1 MESAPTC
8 YRHPEVPTRIFCQR
22 CSRPICPQCMVPA
35 SVGFQCR
42 SCVTQGM
49 RETRQRDLPYG
60 GKRSANPAITSIVL
74 IAMSAAVFVAVSVA
88 GGAGSGLFRWL
99 SLKPLGQCLVG
110 DGRMW
115 LTSKP
120 ECLSA
125 GLQWVDGVST
135 GAWWQIV
142 TSAFTHAD
150 VMHIAFNMLALWF
163 LGPQLERVYGWARFL
178 GVYVVSALMASA
190 FVMLLSNPW
199 SATVGASG
207 AVFGLMGAI
216 LLVAYKH
223 KGNVRTILIWLGANV
238 VITVVGSSFISWQG
252 HLGGFV
258 GGVLAAA
265 AIMYLPKK
273 LRGPGQWV
281 ALAAVGAVAIALIVA
296 RALTLA

>member
-1 MESAPTC
+1 
-8 YRHPEVPTRIFCQR
+8 
-22 CSRPICPQCMVPA
+22 MVPA

-74 IAMSAAVFVAVSVA
+74 IAMNAAVFVAVSIA
-88 GGAGSGLFRWL
+88 GGAWTRLFRWL
-99 SLKPLGQCLVG
+99 SLTPLGQCLAPNAIPPVG
-110 DGRMW
+110 EA
-115 LTSKP
+115 
-120 ECLSA
+120 ECRSMEFL
-125 GLQWVDGVST
+125 WFDGVAT
-135 GAWWQIV
+135 GAWWQVI

-150 VMHIAFNMLALWF
+150 AMHIGFNMLALWF
-163 LGPQLERVYGWARFL
+163 LGPQLERVYGRARFL
-178 GVYVVSALMASA
+178 GLYFVSALTASA
-190 FVMLLSNPW
+190 FVMLLSNPL
-199 SATVGASG
+199 SSTVGASG

-216 LLVAYKH
+216 LLVAHKH

-238 VITVVGSSFISWQG
+238 VITVIGSSFISWQG

-273 LRGPGQWV
+273 FRGPGQWI
-281 ALAAVGAVAIALIVA
+281 ALTAVGVVAIALIVA